1 MTNRLIFQTSLKYR
15 YILRMSDKYKSWR
28 QQIIHLTN
36 ELSQTESFH
45 MYTVSPII
53 TRIDIQVK
61 VQRTKCGLYF

>member
-1 MTNRLIFQTSLKYR
+1 
-15 YILRMSDKYKSWR
+15 MSDKYKSWR

-36 ELSQTESFH
+36 GLSQTESFH